1 MSPAIG
7 GAEAVHDLEQAE
19 AQVRRIERCMDRWT
33 EGRRMS
39 WGQEVGEQEGLE
51 PRGGLW
57 VSGGSFRIPL
67 LSLFPDCGL
76 Q

>member
-1 MSPAIG
+1 
-7 GAEAVHDLEQAE
+7 
-19 AQVRRIERCMDRWT
+19 
-33 EGRRMS
+33 MS

-57 VSGGSFRIPL
+57 ISGGSFRIPL
-67 LSLFPDCGL
+67 LCLFPDCGL